1 MVLFFFYNKLTNKE
15 LIDKISTNYKI
26 IDGSVLV
33 QDYNQS
39 NNKIMVS
46 DSKNNNKIIQGK
58 LVEFNMSLSDII
70 QKINLIDECKS
81 DEINKKYIVE
91 TIQATCT
98 NNKIHNPYIIY

>member
-39 NNKIMVS
+39 NNEIKIS
-46 DSKNNNKIIQGK
+46 NSKNNNKILQGK
-58 LVEFNMSLSDII
+58 LVEFNMCLSDVIY
-70 QKINLIDECKS
+70 KINLINECKS
-81 DEINKKYIVE
+81 MLIDKKYTIV
-91 TIQATCT
+91 TIQATCI
-98 NNKIHNPYIIY
+98 NNKIHNPYIIH